1 MLNTIYQQIQQ
12 GTFLIQITK
21 IILEHLYH
29 SLGSVLSHHIIVDH
43 EQPNGRLYSTPSLA
57 IPHTGI
63 AYCFAVWR
71 PYSYV

>member
-1 MLNTIYQQIQQ
+1 MLNTIYLQIQQ
-12 GTFLIQITK
+12 GTFLIQIAK
-21 IILEHLYH
+21 IILEQAYH
-29 SLGSVLSHHIIVDH
+29 SLGSVISHHIIVDK

-63 AYCFAVWR
+63 AYCFTVWR